1 MVRIQKYNPYET
13 DIKFDVEEGNVTVR
27 RGFADFGKDDVLFFS
42 NEINKGDYVA
52 LDTTSMTVK
61 KAAKADK
68 IIGQVI
74 DEPAFKGD
82 RPTEDTT
89 SGNYT
94 RRVATVRLWGDYAHS
109 VQLKAENTA
118 LAMGDSVAYEGDNVF
133 DKAATANNTIALET
147 AEALEASKV
156 LVLFGYR
163 GL

>member
-1 MVRIQKYNPYET
+1 M
-13 DIKFDVEEGNVTVR
+13 
-27 RGFADFGKDDVLFFS
+27 
-42 NEINKGDYVA
+42 A

-82 RPTEDTT
+82 RPKEDTT

-109 VQLKAENTA
+109 VQLKAENKA
-118 LAMGDSVAYEGDNVF
+118 IAMGDSVAYEGDNVF
-133 DKAATANNTIALET
+133 DKATTANTTIALET
-147 AEALEASKV
+147 AEALKAPKV